1 MPLYEY
7 VCPKG
12 HKTDRVV
19 ISISTP
25 GEPLEKVPCTHK
37 RCTETAERVA
47 SQTGVPILK
56 RGIGG
61 FYKPNAA

>member
-12 HKTDRVV
+12 HKTERVAF
-19 ISISTP
+19 ITAP
-25 GEPLEKVPCTHK
+25 GEPLETTPCTHK
-37 RCTETAERVA
+37 RCKETAERIV
-47 SQTGVPILK
+47 SRTGKPILK

-61 FYKPNAA
+61 FYKPNAP